1 MKFTLENWGI
11 VLTVITLVAGVVAVL
26 VGVLL
31 LADAVLASAPVWWKR

>member
-1 MKFTLENWGI
+1 MRFTLENWGI
-11 VLTVITLVAGVVAVL
+11 VLTVVTLISGALAIL